1 MFDQRTF
8 KVKLKI
14 EPLISYQRTL
24 FEKLLNDKIDDAL
37 FGSLFSI
44 FRNKIRKQIFICLLK
59 IYLRILTQEKAHNWA
74 KPITKTAAGYD
85 YFWTRR
91 TQSGYFHRVIKYF
104 RWSCKSRKKYLG
116 KVVNKWYVRINF
128 SAFIWLFYGRSSA
141 KLGGRWAHRPRAHCS
156 RTSHVVLSFQVK
168 N

>member
-44 FRNKIRKQIFICLLK
+44 FRNKIRKQIFICLSK
-59 IYLRILTQEKAHNWA
+59 IYLRILTQEKAHN
-74 KPITKTAAGYD
+74 
-85 YFWTRR
+85 
-91 TQSGYFHRVIKYF
+91 
-104 RWSCKSRKKYLG
+104 
-116 KVVNKWYVRINF
+116 
-128 SAFIWLFYGRSSA
+128 
-141 KLGGRWAHRPRAHCS
+141 
-156 RTSHVVLSFQVK
+156 
-168 N
+168 